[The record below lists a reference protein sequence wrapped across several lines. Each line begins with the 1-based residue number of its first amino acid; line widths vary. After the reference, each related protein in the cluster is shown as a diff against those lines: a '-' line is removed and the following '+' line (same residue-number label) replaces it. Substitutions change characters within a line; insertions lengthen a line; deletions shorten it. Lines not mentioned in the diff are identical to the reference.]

1 MLQCCWNT
9 PTNLANTSNHTAVP
23 LIYLSWP
30 WLCIAVSLQCVV
42 TALLIIIKPIW
53 AARCRWSYNL
63 ITKWHVGVSGSQS
76 YQGWLSSVTQVM
88 MTLDGVLKTCF
99 LWLHLLLDLC
109 WHNTSGSRTHHTR
122 IWNSAVKIWGDP
134 RRCADSGAPGR
145 SNHEEFSLLDFKNT
159 ATVSISSCFHSIP
172 PPLCCAE
179 IDIERCVRESIS
191 LFCWSPKSATY
202 RQHAQP
208 PKATTD
214 NGFGKTPTYYSSE
227 YQDMPKTD
235 LVSLTN
241 KDLLCQHW
249 MKRQPVGM
257 FFLHFFLVVRFS
269 SAQVVFCS

>member
-1 MLQCCWNT
+1 MASWRHACIWWSKLPVTAPFVRLVLAQHVWQSHT
-9 PTNLANTSNHTAVP
+9 SHTNLKF
-23 LIYLSWP
+23 SW
-30 WLCIAVSLQCVV
+30 
-42 TALLIIIKPIW
+42 
-53 AARCRWSYNL
+53 
-63 ITKWHVGVSGSQS
+63 
-76 YQGWLSSVTQVM
+76 
-88 MTLDGVLKTCF
+88 
-99 LWLHLLLDLC
+99 
-109 WHNTSGSRTHHTR
+109 
-122 IWNSAVKIWGDP
+122 
-134 RRCADSGAPGR
+134 RCADNGAPGR

-172 PPLCCAE
+172 PPPLCFAE

-269 SAQVVFCS
+269 SAQIVFCS